1 MTMKRTLLV
10 GLLAF
15 AQFSSTLA
23 VAQVYQWK
31 DAQGR
36 TVVSDTP
43 PPRNA
48 KASRSIDAAPPATG
62 DASASTPAA
71 TMSERDQEFRKRQQA
86 NREKAEKEAKEQ
98 AAAAEDKAACDRMRR
113 QLAGLESGQRMA
125 TVDEN
130 GERRVLEDAD
140 RKRES
145 DRLRNQLSERCK

>member
-1 MTMKRTLLV
+1 MTMKHTVLV
-10 GLLAF
+10 GLIAL
-15 AQFSSTLA
+15 AQFTSTLA

-48 KASRSIDAAPPATG
+48 KASRSIDAAAPVAG
-62 DASASTPAA
+62 DAATSTP
-71 TMSERDQEFRKRQQA
+71 TLSERDQEFRKRQQA

-140 RKRES
+140 RARES
-145 DRLRNQLSERCK
+145 DRIRNQLSERCK